1 MSDTVFQALTP
12 LILTIYEVGIIILIL
27 QTRPRAAKLPAMV
40 IQLIRNRARI

>member
-12 LILTIYEVGIIILIL
+12 LILTIYEVGIIIIL

-40 IQLIRNRARI
+40 TQLVRNRARI